1 MEIHTLLEMPP
12 FQDITEEELLS
23 LILAPEHAHRQ
34 YKPADFI
41 AMQGEA
47 YRSLFI
53 LCNGSVRT
61 QMVSAEG
68 KQLTIE
74 TLKAPQL
81 LAPAFVFAS
90 ENRFPVN
97 IEAKEKCEILVINK
111 NIFLEFLHQHPAV
124 MRNFLQLVSDRT
136 LFLSKKLNAFALQ
149 SLKSRILNYL
159 RMHGTILNQ
168 QEVAQILGV
177 ARPSLARA
185 LSELASEGC
194 IRMGREGNADKCSLR
209 PKVFIKNVRTYILF
223 LPLSK
228 NKKLWKR
235 FYWMKSTNS
244 CCSKSLY

>member
-149 SLKSRILNYL
+149 SLKSRILNYT
-159 RMHGTILNQ
+159 HAWHDTQPAGSGTNTGSG
-168 QEVAQILGV
+168 A
-177 ARPSLARA
+177 SLAGTCLIGTGKR
-185 LSELASEGC
+185 
-194 IRMGREGNADKCSLR
+194 RVHPNGREGNADKCSLR

>member
-1 MEIHTLLEMPP
+1 MEIHTLLKMPP
-12 FQDITEEELLS
+12 FQGITEEELLS
-23 LILAPEHAHRQ
+23 LILSPEHARRQ

-41 AMQGEA
+41 AMQ
-47 YRSLFI
+47 
-53 LCNGSVRT
+53 
-61 QMVSAEG
+61 VSAEG

-97 IEAKEKCEILVINK
+97 IEAKEKCEILIINK
-111 NIFLEFLHQHPAV
+111 NVFLEFLHRHPTV
-124 MRNFLQLVSDRT
+124 MRNFLQLVSDRA

-194 IRMGREGNADKCSLR
+194 IRIEEKEMRINEISAQKYL
-209 PKVFIKNVRTYILF
+209 
-223 LPLSK
+223 
-228 NKKLWKR
+228 
-235 FYWMKSTNS
+235 
-244 CCSKSLY
+244 

>member
-1 MEIHTLLEMPP
+1 M
-12 FQDITEEELLS
+12 
-23 LILAPEHAHRQ
+23 APEHARRQ
-34 YKPADFI
+34 CKPADFI

-53 LCNGSVRT
+53 LCCGSVRT

-97 IEAKEKCEILVINK
+97 IEAKEKCEILIINK
-111 NIFLEFLHQHPAV
+111 NVFLEFLHRHPTV

-149 SLKSRILNYL
+149 SLKSHDTQPAGSGTNTGSGSSLAGTCLIGAGKR
-159 RMHGTILNQ
+159 RMHPD
-168 QEVAQILGV
+168 
-177 ARPSLARA
+177 RKK
-185 LSELASEGC
+185 
-194 IRMGREGNADKCSLR
+194 GNADK
-209 PKVFIKNVRTYILF
+209 
-223 LPLSK
+223 
-228 NKKLWKR
+228 
-235 FYWMKSTNS
+235 
-244 CCSKSLY
+244 

>member
-1 MEIHTLLEMPP
+1 MRVLQRENCHECYIESQKSKKENGNPYIIENASFSRHNRRR
-12 FQDITEEELLS
+12 III

-61 QMVSAEG
+61 MVSAEG

-194 IRMGREGNADKCSLR
+194 IRMEEKEMRINASPPKSIYKKR
-209 PKVFIKNVRTYILF
+209 PHLYIILTF
-223 LPLSK
+223 VQE
-228 NKKLWKR
+228 
-235 FYWMKSTNS
+235 
-244 CCSKSLY
+244 

>member
-1 MEIHTLLEMPP
+1 MEIHVLLKMQP
-12 FQDITEEELLS
+12 FQGITEYELLP
-23 LILAPEHAHRQ
+23 LILAPEHTYRL
-34 YKPADFI
+34 YKPSDFI
-41 AMQGEA
+41 AMQGEI

-61 QMVSAEG
+61 QMVNAEG

-81 LAPAFVFAS
+81 LAPAFVFSS

-97 IEAKEKCEILVINK
+97 IEAKEPCEILVVNK
-111 NIFLEFLHQHPAV
+111 TVFLEFMHQHPIV
-124 MRNFLQLVSDRT
+124 MHNFLQLLSDRT

-159 RMHGTILNQ
+159 RMHGSILNQ

-185 LSELASEGC
+185 LSELANENC
-194 IRMGREGNADKCSLR
+194 IRMEGKEIQIDEA
-209 PKVFIKNVRTYILF
+209 
-223 LPLSK
+223 
-228 NKKLWKR
+228 
-235 FYWMKSTNS
+235 NS
-244 CCSKSLY
+244 GKYL

>member
-1 MEIHTLLEMPP
+1 MEIHTLLKMPP
-12 FQDITEEELLS
+12 FQGITEEELLS
-23 LILAPEHAHRQ
+23 LILAPEHARRQ
-34 YKPADFI
+34 CKPADFI

-53 LCNGSVRT
+53 LCCGSVRT

-97 IEAKEKCEILVINK
+97 V
-111 NIFLEFLHQHPAV
+111 FLEFLHRHPTV

-194 IRMGREGNADKCSLR
+194 IRIE
-209 PKVFIKNVRTYILF
+209 
-223 LPLSK
+223 
-228 NKKLWKR
+228 KKEMRINEISAQKYL
-235 FYWMKSTNS
+235 
-244 CCSKSLY
+244 

>member
-1 MEIHTLLEMPP
+1 MEIHTLLKMPP
-12 FQDITEEELLS
+12 FQGITEEELLS

-111 NIFLEFLHQHPAV
+111 TFPGIPASTP
-124 MRNFLQLVSDRT
+124 RCDAQLSATGIGQNPISLQ
-136 LFLSKKLNAFALQ
+136 KLNAFALQ

-194 IRMGREGNADKCSLR
+194 IRMEEKEMRINAVSAQKYL
-209 PKVFIKNVRTYILF
+209 
-223 LPLSK
+223 
-228 NKKLWKR
+228 
-235 FYWMKSTNS
+235 
-244 CCSKSLY
+244 

>member
-1 MEIHTLLEMPP
+1 MEIHTLLKMPP
-12 FQDITEEELLS
+12 FQGITEEELLS
-23 LILAPEHAHRQ
+23 LILAPEHARRQ
-34 YKPADFI
+34 CKPADFI

-53 LCNGSVRT
+53 LCCGSVRT

-97 IEAKEKCEILVINK
+97 IEAKEKCEM
-111 NIFLEFLHQHPAV
+111 EFLHRHPTV

-194 IRMGREGNADKCSLR
+194 IRIE
-209 PKVFIKNVRTYILF
+209 
-223 LPLSK
+223 
-228 NKKLWKR
+228 KKEMRINEISAQKYL
-235 FYWMKSTNS
+235 
-244 CCSKSLY
+244 

>member
-1 MEIHTLLEMPP
+1 MEIYPLLKMPP
-12 FQDITEEELLS
+12 FQGTTEDELLP
-23 LILAPEHAHRQ
+23 LILAPEHACRL
-34 YKPADFI
+34 YKPSDFI
-41 AMQGEA
+41 AMQGEV

-53 LCNGSVRT
+53 LCSGKVRT
-61 QMVSAEG
+61 QMVNAEG

-81 LAPAFVFAS
+81 LAPAFVFSS

-97 IEAKEKCEILVINK
+97 IEAIEECGILVVNK
-111 NIFLEFLHQHPAV
+111 NAFLDFLHQYPVAMH
-124 MRNFLQLVSDRT
+124 NFLRLVSDRT

-194 IRMGREGNADKCSLR
+194 IRIE
-209 PKVFIKNVRTYILF
+209 
-223 LPLSK
+223 
-228 NKKLWKR
+228 KKEMRINEISAQKYL
-235 FYWMKSTNS
+235 
-244 CCSKSLY
+244 